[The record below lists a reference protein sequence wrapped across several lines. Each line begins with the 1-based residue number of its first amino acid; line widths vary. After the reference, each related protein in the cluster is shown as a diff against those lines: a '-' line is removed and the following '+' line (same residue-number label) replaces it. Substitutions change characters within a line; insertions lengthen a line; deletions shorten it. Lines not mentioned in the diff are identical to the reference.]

1 MNAKQVPAGAKPA
14 RTRIQLSRI
23 LRALLMGVTYIILS
37 VGAVSMLLPFAWM
50 ISTSLKAGSEIF
62 LWPPRWIPSV
72 IRWDNYATAWNS
84 APWGRYFLNTLFV
97 ATTVT
102 ALTLLVCSLA
112 AYSFAR
118 LRFPGRDLFF
128 LALLG
133 TMMIP
138 GQVTIIPNFVIVKRL
153 GWYNNY
159 WGLIIPEAGGAFGV
173 FLLRQYFLSIPFELE
188 DAARIDGAS
197 RLRIIFSIIL
207 PLSRPALSVLTLFSF
222 MGSWNAFL
230 WPLIIT
236 NTDLLRV
243 VQIGLA
249 VFRMEESTQYHLLMA
264 ASTYVVLPVII
275 LFLLVQK
282 QFIQGIQLTGMK

>member
-1 MNAKQVPAGAKPA
+1 MKTQTDPKLA
-14 RTRIQLSRI
+14 RTRPRVSRA
-23 LRALLMGVTYIILS
+23 LRALLIGATYSLLGI
-37 VGAVSMLLPFAWM
+37 GAMSTLLPFAWM
-50 ISTSLKAGSEIF
+50 ISTSLKAGNEIF
-62 LWPPRWIPSV
+62 LWPPRWFPSV
-72 IRWDNYATAWNS
+72 IRWDNYAVAWNS
-84 APWGRYFLNTLFV
+84 APWGLYFLNSLFV
-97 ATTVT
+97 STATTI
-102 ALTLLVCSLA
+102 LTLLVCSLA

-118 LRFPGRDLFF
+118 LHFPGRNLLF

-138 GQVTIIPNFVIVKRL
+138 GQVTIIPNFLIVKRL
-153 GWYNNY
+153 HWYNSY
-159 WGLIIPEAGGAFGV
+159 WGLIVPEVGGAFGV

-236 NTDLLRV
+236 NTDTLRV

-275 LFLLVQK
+275 LFLLVQR